1 VRLEV
6 TDQSGEFGGRRSLPI
21 EGEKALKEIDGREQA
36 AVLRLARAT
45 PLDDRRAVPS
55 NRTGWPP
62 TADRR
67 RLRLRRRVRR
77 AGALAC
83 DDLFQGVQEP
93 RLAQSR
99 LADEEH
105 DLARALLSPFPAI
118 FEQADLVIAPGQR
131 RQADGQSDVDGRA
144 RTALT
149 RYAVDRDRLR

>member
-1 VRLEV
+1 
-6 TDQSGEFGGRRSLPI
+6 G
-21 EGEKALKEIDGREQA
+21 
-36 AVLRLARAT
+36 
-45 PLDDRRAVPS
+45 
-55 NRTGWPP
+55 NRTGRPP

-83 DDLFQGVQEP
+83 NVLLHGVHEP

-99 LADEEH
+99 LADDEH
-105 DLARALLSPFPAI
+105 DLAHALQGLFPAI

-131 RQADGQSDVDGRA
+131 RQADGQSDVDGGA

-149 RYAVDRDRLR
+149 LDAVDRDRLRGALDLVSAQAFTDEVTVDQALGGAGAHDGAGF